1 MSQTIPL
8 HTPRLTPD
16 ARTYLQNVAH
26 DWHNNYLSAEI
37 FAEHNGLTF
46 SQARVLLS
54 LAIEVNN
61 SPHPEE

>member
-1 MSQTIPL
+1 MSQLPL
-8 HTPRLTPD
+8 NPPRLTPD
-16 ARTYLQNVAH
+16 ARTYLKNVAQ
-26 DWHNNYLSAEI
+26 DWYNNYLSTEI
-37 FAEHNGLTF
+37 FGEHNGLTF

>member
-1 MSQTIPL
+1 MTQILPL
-8 HTPRLTPD
+8 NPPRLTPD
-16 ARTYLQNVAH
+16 ARAYLQSVAH

-46 SQARVLLS
+46 SQARVLLQ